1 MRWRMASRIKPPP
14 NNRAFSGGRRTRAR
28 IALLLSPPLFL
39 IGVWMR
45 VAFRLLT
52 TSSDI
57 DTHSRS
63 SPSSSHDPA
72 TVVVVVGDDAAR
84 AAGRPSTIDER
95 PRVAVERK
103 RRLVSRDPGV
113 IVTSSTRG
121 NLGPPSVL
129 NQDPP
134 GEDWIGDRW
143 QAASDMGGTAIP
155 GRHWILVDF
164 SSSSS
169 SVFVSKIVLDWETAY
184 AEDYRV
190 EGRLDPPPLVV
201 FLLPAE
207 GGGGGARPRRVRRRR
222 RRRMVHPVRR
232 RHPPRRRR
240 KERCRRRQSRR
251 RRSKDDGGIRTVP
264 RRKTED
270 AASRRSH
277 DRLDDDRGGEGRGLR
292 RRWTL
297 PSIAIPARVHST
309 AREGLGRLVVAGGCL
324 RGGHKLRKRGRII
337 MCWMVNQS

>member
-1 MRWRMASRIKPPP
+1 MRWRMASRIKPP
-14 NNRAFSGGRRTRAR
+14 NRAVSGGRRTRAR

-52 TSSDI
+52 TSDI

-72 TVVVVVGDDAAR
+72 TVVVVVVHDAAR

-95 PRVAVERK
+95 PRVVVERK
-103 RRLVSRDPGV
+103 RRLISRDPGV

-134 GEDWIGDRW
+134 GEDWLGDRW

-164 SSSSS
+164 SSSSSSSSS

-190 EGRLDPPPLVV
+190 EGRLDPPPRR
-201 FLLPAE
+201 PPPS
-207 GGGGGARPRRVRRRR
+207 GGKGGAPRHHGGSDDDGVDGGWCTLYDGVTPLDDVVKNDAAIDNRGAAVRRTTEEYGQSPGVKRK
-222 RRRMVHPVRR
+222 MPLHVVHTIDWTTTAEARDEDVGDG
-232 RHPPRRRR
+232 H
-240 KERCRRRQSRR
+240 CRRLRYLRVYIRR
-251 RRSKDDGGIRTVP
+251 
-264 RRKTED
+264 
-270 AASRRSH
+270 
-277 DRLDDDRGGEGRGLR
+277 
-292 RRWTL
+292 
-297 PSIAIPARVHST
+297 PARGWGVSLWQVDVF
-309 AREGLGRLVVAGGCL
+309 GVVT
-324 RGGHKLRKRGRII
+324 
-337 MCWMVNQS
+337 N

>member
-14 NNRAFSGGRRTRAR
+14 NNRAVSGGRRTTRAR

-52 TSSDI
+52 TSDI
-57 DTHSRS
+57 DTNSRS
-63 SPSSSHDPA
+63 SPSSSHEPA

-84 AAGRPSTIDER
+84 AAVRPSTIDER
-95 PRVAVERK
+95 PRVVVERI

-164 SSSSS
+164 FSSSSSSSSSS

-190 EGRLDPPPLVV
+190 EGRLDPPP
-201 FLLPAE
+201 PRRPPPSGGR
-207 GGGGGARPRRVRRRR
+207 GGGRPAQTTEGPTTTSTADGAPCTTACPPPTTSRRTMPPSTIAAPTLFDGRRRNTDS
-222 RRRMVHPVRR
+222 
-232 RHPPRRRR
+232 PP
-240 KERCRRRQSRR
+240 
-251 RRSKDDGGIRTVP
+251 
-264 RRKTED
+264 
-270 AASRRSH
+270 A
-277 DRLDDDRGGEGRGLR
+277 
-292 RRWTL
+292 
-297 PSIAIPARVHST
+297 
-309 AREGLGRLVVAGGCL
+309 
-324 RGGHKLRKRGRII
+324 
-337 MCWMVNQS
+337 